1 MTSLDDGPVDPTDET
16 VDAGGGALDLTP
28 RRAPRRGRRSRT
40 VLAGGLVVAI
50 FAVVGVVTFRLLSD
64 ATLFFYNVDEA
75 VELRDSLDDERFR
88 IQGTPGSETAPLE
101 VDFEQAVAF
110 SIDFDGVVAD
120 AVHVGSPPDLF
131 QPGVP
136 VVLEGR
142 WVRGVPLG
150 IEEFPGGANDGWY
163 FLSSRML
170 VKHDNEYRTDNVE
183 RLREADEGG
192 GSLLQ
197 EP

>member
-1 MTSLDDGPVDPTDET
+1 MSSVDDRPVDPNDET
-16 VDAGGGALDLTP
+16 VDAGSGDLDLTP
-28 RRAPRRGRRSRT
+28 RRAAGRSGRSRKLLT
-40 VLAGGLVVAI
+40 GGLVLVI
-50 FAVVGVVTFRLLSD
+50 FGVVGVITFRLLSD

-75 VELRDSLDDERFR
+75 VELRGTLEDERFR
-88 IQGTPGSETAPLE
+88 IQGSPGAETVALE

-110 SIDFDGVVAD
+110 SIDFEGVVAD

-142 WVRGVPLG
+142 WVQGVPLG
-150 IEEFPGGANDGWY
+150 IDEFPGGVNDGWY

-170 VKHDNEYRTDNVE
+170 VKHDNEYRTDNEE
-183 RLREADEGG
+183 RLREAEQG
-192 GSLLQ
+192 GSTPQ
-197 EP
+197 ES